1 MRYLL
6 GTAVFLTIPAVVV
19 LWQLV
24 MIAIL
29 RLFGVSLP
37 FSFAVHYYIRR
48 ERELNT
54 ALQGSSAE
62 KYILVSGFFL
72 FACPMLAAITTFDCV
87 SDRYI
92 SHSPYNWAGFVGSVV
107 IFAVAGVW
115 LGISQWKK
123 SSAKVKTVTSV
134 I

>member
-1 MRYLL
+1 
-6 GTAVFLTIPAVVV
+6 
-19 LWQLV
+19 

-29 RLFGVSLP
+29 RLFGTSLP
-37 FSFAVHYYIRR
+37 FSFAFHIYTGR

-54 ALQGSSAE
+54 ALEGSSVE

-72 FACPMLAAITTFDCV
+72 FASPMLAAITTFDYL

-107 IFAVAGVW
+107 IFAIAGVW

-123 SSAKVKTVTSV
+123 SSAKEKTVSPA